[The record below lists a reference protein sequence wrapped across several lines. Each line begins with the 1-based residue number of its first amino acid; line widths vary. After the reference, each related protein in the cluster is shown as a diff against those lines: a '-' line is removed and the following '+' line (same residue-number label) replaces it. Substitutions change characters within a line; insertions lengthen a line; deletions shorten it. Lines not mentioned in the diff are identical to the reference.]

1 MDGVVHF
8 FQSIPYDQLVIQTM
22 NGIVTGMILA
32 LVASGLTLIFGI
44 MDVVN
49 FAHGELFMLG
59 AYIGVIVVTATGSF
73 WLALILAA
81 LVVAILGAAMQ
92 IVTLRPLIGR
102 DPLTTIL
109 ATFGISLI
117 LQNYVLWQFGP
128 VSRKISEPITAHFN
142 LFYLEYPWYRL
153 LIAALSALIIGAF
166 WLFLKYGKYGIWIR
180 ATTQDRVMA
189 QAMGIPVPWVYT
201 GVFAIGAGL
210 AAASGVLFAPMAGVS
225 HTMGLDWVLKA
236 FIVVVVGGM
245 GNLGGSIA
253 AAIFISLLE
262 SLCLG
267 LGEPLAGGDRLIRRA
282 DPHASVPSHRSVCA
296 DTEMTTAPLD
306 KMRPLS
312 KAGLSHTAIYWIGF
326 CVVMAL
332 LIVAPLVLPEFWR
345 RFLTEV
351 LIWGLLAMSSD
362 LLIGYTGM
370 ISFGHSAF
378 FGLGMYGA
386 AAALLLV
393 SPPNLWLAILFG
405 LIGAAIVALFVAY
418 FSTRLRDIYFA
429 ITTLIFSQIFYVII
443 FTWTAV
449 TGGENGLIFTRP
461 HFSIPF
467 IVDVRFTSSIMHWFV
482 LAVVTASYLILRRV
496 TQSPFGMVLQ
506 SIRENEARTRAIGY
520 PVERYKIVSVML
532 SGLFAGL
539 AGVLYAIQNEFAAP
553 DFVYFITSGDTVI
566 FNVMGGIGTLVGPI
580 VGAGLFQL
588 LRELMSRIFGD
599 QFPYLVPLGF
609 IFIAMIIFL
618 PQGLLGFARRWLNR

>member
-1 MDGVVHF
+1 MDAVVHF

-73 WLALILAA
+73 WLALVLAA

-92 IVTLRPLIGR
+92 IATLRPLIGR

-166 WLFLKYGKYGIWIR
+166 WFFLKYGKYGIWIR

-262 SLCLG
+262 SY
-267 LGEPLAGGDRLIRRA
+267 
-282 DPHASVPSHRSVCA
+282 ASVWVNPSQAV
-296 DTEMTTAPLD
+296 
-306 KMRPLS
+306 
-312 KAGLSHTAIYWIGF
+312 
-326 CVVMAL
+326 
-332 LIVAPLVLPEFWR
+332 IVSFV
-345 RFLTEV
+345 V
-351 LIWGLLAMSSD
+351 LILTLLFRP
-362 LLIGYTGM
+362 TG
-370 ISFGHSAF
+370 
-378 FGLGMYGA
+378 
-386 AAALLLV
+386 
-393 SPPNLWLAILFG
+393 
-405 LIGAAIVALFVAY
+405 LFVP
-418 FSTRLRDIYFA
+418 T
-429 ITTLIFSQIFYVII
+429 
-443 FTWTAV
+443 
-449 TGGENGLIFTRP
+449 P
-461 HFSIPF
+461 
-467 IVDVRFTSSIMHWFV
+467 
-482 LAVVTASYLILRRV
+482 
-496 TQSPFGMVLQ
+496 
-506 SIRENEARTRAIGY
+506 
-520 PVERYKIVSVML
+520 K
-532 SGLFAGL
+532 
-539 AGVLYAIQNEFAAP
+539 
-553 DFVYFITSGDTVI
+553 
-566 FNVMGGIGTLVGPI
+566 
-580 VGAGLFQL
+580 
-588 LRELMSRIFGD
+588 
-599 QFPYLVPLGF
+599 
-609 IFIAMIIFL
+609 
-618 PQGLLGFARRWLNR
+618 